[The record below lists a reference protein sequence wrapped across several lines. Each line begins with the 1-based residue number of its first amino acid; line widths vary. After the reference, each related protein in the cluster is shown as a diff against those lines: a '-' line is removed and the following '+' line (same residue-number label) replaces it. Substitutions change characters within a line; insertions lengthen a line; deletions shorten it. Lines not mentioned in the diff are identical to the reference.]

1 MVSSSFASGGRGDDR
16 SVHRT
21 LAVGKHVLDMGYRS
35 MVLDNVS
42 SVLSYQPPR
51 VSVAKL
57 FFALFALIF
66 GALGGALY
74 TISALWI
81 AVGAVTGLVIGLL
94 PLIPKP
100 PTSLMITGSDG
111 GAAVFESNDLQFLQR
126 VKAFLD
132 ARINQND
139 LAMTGFFDFANSR
152 YSSLHHEGTYVSPA
166 DDAADDAYADDTYAD
181 DAYEE
186 VVDTPAARRE
196 PEAPP
201 PPRRAP
207 QPAPAPAARPAAPA
221 PAAAAPVAKP
231 AAEDDLDLAAD
242 DVTGGKADI
251 HATAANGARSAHF
264 ESLDGKKGGGSED
277 DDEPAEETLPPID
290 FTRVMPQLA
299 HVRRFYDETL
309 QDADAVDQLD
319 TMIVLMEEGAI
330 TQHSRNRILEI
341 ASTMQEQVETYPSI
355 ASIFAGIASR
365 VRV

>member
-1 MVSSSFASGGRGDDR
+1 MVASSFTSGGRGDDR

-21 LAVGKHVLDMGYRS
+21 LAVGRHVLDMGYRS

-42 SVLSYQPPR
+42 SVLIYQPPR
-51 VSVAKL
+51 VTVAKL
-57 FFALFALIF
+57 FFMLFALII
-66 GALGGALY
+66 GAIGGALY
-74 TISALWI
+74 DVSAMWI
-81 AVGAVTGLVIGLL
+81 AIGAAAGFVIGL
-94 PLIPKP
+94 IPFIPRP

-152 YSSLHHEGTYVSPA
+152 YTSLHHEGTYATPE
-166 DDAADDAYADDTYAD
+166 DDAADDA
-181 DAYEE
+181 
-186 VVDTPAARRE
+186 PAAAPPARHE
-196 PEAPP
+196 PEPPPPPP
-201 PPRRAP
+201 PPRRVAE
-207 QPAPAPAARPAAPA
+207 PAPAPVRPAAPA
-221 PAAAAPVAKP
+221 PAPPVSKP
-231 AAEDDLDLAAD
+231 AEDDDLDLAAD
-242 DVTGGKADI
+242 DVTGRKASI
-251 HATAANGARSAHF
+251 QSSAANGARSAHF
-264 ESLDGKKGGGSED
+264 EGLGTRNGDTKE
-277 DDEPAEETLPPID
+277 DEPAEETLPPID

-330 TQHSRNRILEI
+330 TKHSRTRILEI

-365 VRV
+365 VRG